1 MPNAD
6 QVVISLERLRGV
18 ICLDEINGI
27 VTCHAGTTLQA
38 LSDAVASKG
47 FLVPLD
53 LVINFSSLQLIN
65 CAYAFYFYFVPFHH
79 NTYYIYS
86 YIHIYISPLYFSLSH

>member
-18 ICLDEINGI
+18 ISLDEINGI

-53 LVINFSSLQLIN
+53 LVSNFSSYV
-65 CAYAFYFYFVPFHH
+65 YAFYFYYDSFHH
-79 NTYYIYS
+79 NT
-86 YIHIYISPLYFSLSH
+86 H